1 MRLLVG
7 WTRDAA
13 SHPAW
18 PELEVDD
25 EEDSNPDKQQGVL
38 RAVTNGGSLSG
49 MVLSPR
55 MSGTASLSCV
65 LSTGNLDIGS
75 VTLDDGGKFNATGTR
90 SWRRCAGLA
99 ADWLSEFEQGSRCA
113 EGFLS
118 ITAAAEIIRRAGALA
133 ARLMAMLAGTET
145 PADVAAILSWFR
157 EEPRRLDV
165 AGPSMGGAAEN
176 SRDRAPVFVPIGI
189 GWTDEGPANGERTSD
204 GAGEPAWRRA
214 MSMVISAFAVR
225 RGPWDVGQNAEAE
238 ADEED
243 DGDSSR
249 ARAASGPCGSG
260 QTEGK

>member
-1 MRLLVG
+1 
-7 WTRDAA
+7 
-13 SHPAW
+13 
-18 PELEVDD
+18 
-25 EEDSNPDKQQGVL
+25 
-38 RAVTNGGSLSG
+38 

-75 VTLDDGGKFNATGTR
+75 VTLDDGGRFNATVPELEALCWSGGR
-90 SWRRCAGLA
+90 LVIRV
-99 ADWLSEFEQGSRCA
+99 EQGSRCA

-243 DGDSSR
+243 DENSSR